1 MPNPVL
7 HFEIMGK
14 DAAATQAFY
23 RELFDWNVD
32 AANPMNYGVVTAQ
45 EDKGIGGGVGANP
58 QGATYVTVYMAVAD
72 LQATLDKAE
81 ALGGTT
87 VMPPTEIPGVV
98 TMAMF
103 NDPDGNLI
111 GIIKDGM
118 GDPA

>member
-14 DAAATQAFY
+14 DGAATRKFY
-23 RELFDWNVD
+23 ADVFGWEID
-32 AANPMNYGVVTAQ
+32 ANNPMEYGTVAAQ

-58 QGATYVTVYMAVAD
+58 EGATYVTVYMAVPD

-81 ALGGTT
+81 AAGGTT

-103 NDPDGNLI
+103 KDPDGNLI
-111 GIIKDGM
+111 GIILD
-118 GDPA
+118 A